1 MLGHRVVLQP
11 HRGRMRRVKKKNG
24 ERELHSTKNRMNE
37 AEQIVNDCGAIA
49 VQLKQQQ
56 KNWFFLAVYT

>member
-11 HRGRMRRVKKKNG
+11 RRGRMRRVKKKNG

-37 AEQIVNDCGAIA
+37 AEQIVNDYGAIA
-49 VQLKQQQ
+49 VQLKQQ